1 MSKMVSLVVVIALLA
16 AVVAYFIFSQ
26 RNNAVIGALQ
36 LISPSEYRTQ
46 YVQAGQPHL
55 LLDVRTPAEF
65 SGGHIPGAVNIALQN
80 LPQRLAEL
88 PKDRPLV
95 IYCRSGN
102 RSRQAQQYLAQAGFT
117 NTFDLGGIIA
127 WQAQGLSVQ

>member
-1 MSKMVSLVVVIALLA
+1 MSKMVSLVVVVAVLA
-16 AVVAYFIFSQ
+16 AVVVYFVFSQ
-26 RNNAVIGALQ
+26 RNNAVIGTLQ

-46 YVQAGQPHL
+46 YVQAGQSHL

-80 LPQRLAEL
+80 LPQQLAEL
-88 PKDRPLV
+88 PKDRPLI

-117 NTFDLGGIIA
+117 NTYDLGGIID
-127 WQAQGLSVQ
+127 WQAQGLPVQ